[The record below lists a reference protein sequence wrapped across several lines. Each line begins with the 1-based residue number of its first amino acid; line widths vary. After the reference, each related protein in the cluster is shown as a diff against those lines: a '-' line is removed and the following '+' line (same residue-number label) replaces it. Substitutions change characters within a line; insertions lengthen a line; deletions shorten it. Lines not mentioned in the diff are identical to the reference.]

1 MAVTFAIAVAV
12 HARAGDVVSVFF
24 PAATVRFSGLRSAL
38 MKSHGT
44 AEKSPFL
51 YNETAAAWFMT
62 DECAIGPGGR
72 LSGQATRY
80 TQAPNP
86 DVAVAR
92 IVRGHVLQT
101 AVVQDTAFGHPD
113 TLVTVEVF
121 EDVEIAPGE
130 AWFPGPPRR

>member
-12 HARAGDVVSVFF
+12 HARAGDVVSVFL
-24 PAATVRFSGLRSAL
+24 PSDPVRFSRLQSVL
-38 MKSHGT
+38 MKSSSNADKT
-44 AEKSPFL
+44 PFL

-62 DECAIGPGGR
+62 DAYAVGPGGR
-72 LSGQATRY
+72 LSGQATQY
-80 TQAPNP
+80 TLAPNP

-92 IVRGHVLQT
+92 VVRGRVLQT

-121 EDVEIAPGE
+121 EDRELTPGE
-130 AWFPGPPRR
+130 AWFPSPPRR